1 MEIDT
6 GVLKWR
12 SIQLLDE
19 SEESLEFQT
28 AQALD
33 GPLGSSEVHV
43 VAKIY
48 SNVRK
53 LDLMNHPSRL
63 TFSSNQSSQSFVTR
77 AFFIDCRTGGVIKR
91 LDLDNSITESS
102 YQILRHVEGRLSQ
115 IIHVG

>member
-33 GPLGSSEVHV
+33 GPLGSSEVYV
-43 VAKIY
+43 VARIY
-48 SNVRK
+48 SNVR
-53 LDLMNHPSRL
+53 
-63 TFSSNQSSQSFVTR
+63 T
-77 AFFIDCRTGGVIKR
+77 
-91 LDLDNSITESS
+91 
-102 YQILRHVEGRLSQ
+102 
-115 IIHVG
+115 